1 MAIIDIVKILT
12 LVIACAIIYLLL
24 DEVNP
29 KYAKAFSFVLLTY
42 FFMMAL
48 QLLSSMIGEITAV
61 FTNFNVEQQYVTI
74 IIRLIGIVYYA
85 EFVSFLL
92 TEAKLGNV
100 GKIFEYIVKLY
111 LIGYSL
117 PMIIT
122 LFELI
127 LSIV

>member
-24 DEVNP
+24 DEVNS

-48 QLLSSMIGEITAV
+48 QLLSNMIGEITAV

-92 TEAKLGNV
+92 SEAKLGNV

-127 LSIV
+127 LSVV

>member
-1 MAIIDIVKILT
+1 M
-12 LVIACAIIYLLL
+12 
-24 DEVNP
+24 
-29 KYAKAFSFVLLTY
+29 KAFSFVLLTY

-48 QLLSSMIGEITAV
+48 QLLSNMIGEITAV

-92 TEAKLGNV
+92 SEAKLGNV

-127 LSIV
+127 LSVV

>member
-1 MAIIDIVKILT
+1 CAIDIVQIIS
-12 LVIACAIIYLLL
+12 LVIGCALVYLLL
-24 DEVNP
+24 EEVNP
-29 KYAKAFSFVLLTY
+29 KYAKGFSLVLLTF
-42 FFMMAL
+42 FFMVAL
-48 QLLSSMIGEITAV
+48 QILSKMIGDLTAV
-61 FTNFNVEQQYVTI
+61 FLNFNIEQQYVTI

-85 EFVSFLL
+85 EFVNFLL

-100 GKIFEYIVKLY
+100 GKMFEYIVKLY

-127 LSIV
+127 LSIL

>member
-1 MAIIDIVKILT
+1 M
-12 LVIACAIIYLLL
+12 LLE
-24 DEVNP
+24 EVNP
-29 KYAKAFSFVLLTY
+29 KYAKGFSLVLLTF
-42 FFMMAL
+42 FFMVAL
-48 QLLSSMIGEITAV
+48 QILSKMIGDLTAV
-61 FTNFNVEQQYVTI
+61 FLNFNIEQQYVTI

-85 EFVSFLL
+85 EFVNFLL

-100 GKIFEYIVKLY
+100 GKMFEYIVNLY

-127 LSIV
+127 LSIL

>member
-1 MAIIDIVKILT
+1 M
-12 LVIACAIIYLLL
+12 LLE
-24 DEVNP
+24 EVNP
-29 KYAKAFSFVLLTY
+29 KYAKGFRLVLLTF
-42 FFMMAL
+42 FFMVAL
-48 QLLSSMIGEITAV
+48 QILSKMIGDLTAV
-61 FTNFNVEQQYVTI
+61 FLNFNIEQQYVTI

-85 EFVSFLL
+85 EFVNFLL

-100 GKIFEYIVKLY
+100 GKMFEYIVKLY

-127 LSIV
+127 LSIL

>member
-1 MAIIDIVKILT
+1 
-12 LVIACAIIYLLL
+12 
-24 DEVNP
+24 
-29 KYAKAFSFVLLTY
+29 
-42 FFMMAL
+42 MMAL
-48 QLLSSMIGEITAV
+48 QLLSSMIEEITNV
-61 FTNFNVEQQYVTI
+61 FLNFNVEQQYVTI

-92 TEAKLGNV
+92 AEASLGNV
-100 GKIFEYIVKLY
+100 GKMFEYIVKLY

-127 LSIV
+127 LSVV

>member
-1 MAIIDIVKILT
+1 
-12 LVIACAIIYLLL
+12 
-24 DEVNP
+24 
-29 KYAKAFSFVLLTY
+29 
-42 FFMMAL
+42 MMAL
-48 QLLSSMIGEITAV
+48 QLLSSMIGEITNV
-61 FTNFNVEQQYVTI
+61 FLNFDVEQQYVTI

-92 TEAKLGNV
+92 AEASLGNV
-100 GKIFEYIVKLY
+100 GKMFEYIVKLY

-127 LSIV
+127 LSVV

>member
-1 MAIIDIVKILT
+1 M
-12 LVIACAIIYLLL
+12 LLE
-24 DEVNP
+24 EVNP
-29 KYAKAFSFVLLTY
+29 KYAKGFSLVLLTF
-42 FFMMAL
+42 FFMVAL
-48 QLLSSMIGEITAV
+48 QILSKIIGDLTAV
-61 FTNFNVEQQYVTI
+61 FLNFNIEQQYVTI

-85 EFVSFLL
+85 EFVNFLL

-100 GKIFEYIVKLY
+100 GKMFEYIVKLY

-127 LSIV
+127 LSIL

>member
-1 MAIIDIVKILT
+1 M
-12 LVIACAIIYLLL
+12 LLE
-24 DEVNP
+24 EVNP
-29 KYAKAFSFVLLTY
+29 KYAKGFSLVLLTF
-42 FFMMAL
+42 FFMVAL
-48 QLLSSMIGEITAV
+48 QILSKMIGDLTAV
-61 FTNFNVEQQYVTI
+61 FLNFNIEQQYVTI

-85 EFVSFLL
+85 EFVNFVL

-100 GKIFEYIVKLY
+100 GKMFEYIVKLY

-127 LSIV
+127 LSIL

>member
-1 MAIIDIVKILT
+1 MVDLQILS
-12 LVIACAIIYLLL
+12 
-24 DEVNP
+24 
-29 KYAKAFSFVLLTY
+29 K
-42 FFMMAL
+42 
-48 QLLSSMIGEITAV
+48 MIGDLTAV
-61 FTNFNVEQQYVTI
+61 FLNFNIEQQYVTI

-85 EFVSFLL
+85 EFVNFLL

-100 GKIFEYIVKLY
+100 GKMFEYIVKLY

-127 LSIV
+127 LSIL

>member
-1 MAIIDIVKILT
+1 
-12 LVIACAIIYLLL
+12 
-24 DEVNP
+24 
-29 KYAKAFSFVLLTY
+29 
-42 FFMMAL
+42 MMAL
-48 QLLSSMIGEITAV
+48 QLLSSMIGEITNV
-61 FTNFNVEQQYVTI
+61 FLNFNVEQQYVTI

-92 TEAKLGNV
+92 TEASLRNV
-100 GKIFEYIVKLY
+100 GKMFEYIVKLY

-127 LSIV
+127 LSVV

>member
-1 MAIIDIVKILT
+1 
-12 LVIACAIIYLLL
+12 
-24 DEVNP
+24 
-29 KYAKAFSFVLLTY
+29 
-42 FFMMAL
+42 MMAL
-48 QLLSSMIGEITAV
+48 QLLSSMIGEITNV
-61 FTNFNVEQQYVTI
+61 FLNFNVEQQYVTI

-92 TEAKLGNV
+92 TEASLGNF
-100 GKIFEYIVKLY
+100 GKMFEYIVKLY

-127 LSIV
+127 LSVV

>member
-1 MAIIDIVKILT
+1 M
-12 LVIACAIIYLLL
+12 YLLL
-24 DEVNP
+24 NEVSS
-29 KYAKAFSFVLLTY
+29 KYAKCFSLVLLTY

-48 QLLSSMIGEITAV
+48 QLLSSIIGHITNV
-61 FTNFNVEQQYVTI
+61 FLDFNIGQQYVTI

-92 TEAKLGNV
+92 AETSLGNV
-100 GKIFEYIVKLY
+100 GKMFEYIVKLY

-117 PMIIT
+117 PMIIK

-127 LSIV
+127 LSVV

>member
-1 MAIIDIVKILT
+1 M
-12 LVIACAIIYLLL
+12 LLE
-24 DEVNP
+24 EVNP
-29 KYAKAFSFVLLTY
+29 KYAKGFSLVLLTF
-42 FFMMAL
+42 FFMVAL
-48 QLLSSMIGEITAV
+48 QILSKMIGDLTAV
-61 FTNFNVEQQYVTI
+61 FLNFNIEQQYVTI

-85 EFVSFLL
+85 EFVNFLL

-100 GKIFEYIVKLY
+100 GKMFEYIVKLY

-127 LSIV
+127 LSIL

>member
-1 MAIIDIVKILT
+1 
-12 LVIACAIIYLLL
+12 
-24 DEVNP
+24 
-29 KYAKAFSFVLLTY
+29 
-42 FFMMAL
+42 MMAL
-48 QLLSSMIGEITAV
+48 QLLSGMIGEITAV
-61 FTNFNVEQQYVTI
+61 FLYFNVEQQYVTI

-92 TEAKLGNV
+92 SEAKLGTV
-100 GKIFEYIVKLY
+100 GKMFEYIVKLY

>member
-1 MAIIDIVKILT
+1 
-12 LVIACAIIYLLL
+12 
-24 DEVNP
+24 
-29 KYAKAFSFVLLTY
+29 
-42 FFMMAL
+42 MMAL
-48 QLLSSMIGEITAV
+48 QLLSSMIGEITNV
-61 FTNFNVEQQYVTI
+61 FLNFNVEQQYVTI

-92 TEAKLGNV
+92 TEVSLGNV
-100 GKIFEYIVKLY
+100 GKMFEYIVKLY

-127 LSIV
+127 LSVV

>member
-1 MAIIDIVKILT
+1 
-12 LVIACAIIYLLL
+12 
-24 DEVNP
+24 
-29 KYAKAFSFVLLTY
+29 
-42 FFMMAL
+42 MMAL
-48 QLLSSMIGEITAV
+48 QILSKMIGDLTTV
-61 FTNFNVEQQYVTI
+61 FLNFNVEQQYVTI
-74 IIRLIGIVYYA
+74 IIRLIGIVYYS
-85 EFVSFLL
+85 EFVNFLL

-127 LSIV
+127 FSIL

>member
-1 MAIIDIVKILT
+1 
-12 LVIACAIIYLLL
+12 
-24 DEVNP
+24 
-29 KYAKAFSFVLLTY
+29 
-42 FFMMAL
+42 MMAL
-48 QLLSSMIGEITAV
+48 QLLSSMIGEITNV
-61 FTNFNVEQQYVTI
+61 FLNFNVEQHVTI

-92 TEAKLGNV
+92 TEASLGNV
-100 GKIFEYIVKLY
+100 GKMFEYIVKLY

-127 LSIV
+127 LSVV

>member
-1 MAIIDIVKILT
+1 M
-12 LVIACAIIYLLL
+12 LLE
-24 DEVNP
+24 EVNP
-29 KYAKAFSFVLLTY
+29 KYAKGFSLVLLTF
-42 FFMMAL
+42 FFMIAL
-48 QLLSSMIGEITAV
+48 QILSKMIGDLTAV
-61 FTNFNVEQQYVTI
+61 FLNFNIEQQYVTI

-85 EFVSFLL
+85 EFVNFLL

-100 GKIFEYIVKLY
+100 GKMFEYIVKLY

-127 LSIV
+127 LSIL